1 MSERIS
7 KPKVIILN
15 SGQQDTAHSQ
25 RTLTLKAIKSVS
37 VNHFLHIQ
45 IDKKK
50 KRQRL
55 QNTRIPLVANNTG
68 MIELTT
74 ITHTRGSNSLAL
86 YSKHMGSF
94 FLNLTIRIQSSQ
106 LVVHALPANSAQT
119 QQLSGKQALKP
130 QCFHRCDAAKH
141 SALQKTAH

>member
-15 SGQQDTAHSQ
+15 SGQQHTAHSQ
-25 RTLTLKAIKSVS
+25 RTLTLEAIKSVS

-55 QNTRIPLVANNTG
+55 QNTRIPPVANNTG
-68 MIELTT
+68 MIELAT

-94 FLNLTIRIQSSQ
+94 FFLNLTIRIQSSQ
-106 LVVHALPANSAQT
+106 LVVHALPANYCPNTAAVWET
-119 QQLSGKQALKP
+119 GLEAAVLSQV
-130 QCFHRCDAAKH
+130 
-141 SALQKTAH
+141 